1 MGGDPAPSG
10 SGTWEPTGED
20 PATAGL
26 ALEGVA

>member
-10 SGTWEPTGED
+10 NGAWEPTGED
-20 PATAGL
+20 PATAGA